1 MSTRIE
7 QLVERQVLLWR
18 MRRAAVSRRSQ
29 AEATDSADID
39 AAPESQA
46 PLSQQPPPK
55 SGVRYRIPTAGG
67 ASKNSAGG

>member
-46 PLSQQPPPK
+46 PLSQPPPK
-55 SGVRYRIPTAGG
+55 SGVRYRIPTARGP
-67 ASKNSAGG
+67 SKNSAGG